1 MAYGPP
7 SPATRDDSDSAEL
20 RSGPVGAR
28 RSCARAWRPPRH
40 PGTRVALLAG
50 MRLVFDRGT
59 VLAEEVPPG
68 VDLGEIAG
76 FLWDPRVGAFRA
88 AACRYDDV
96 RAGLARLGVRISDS
110 VRMPGQPPEVR
121 APVEL
126 RAYQEAALAAWELH
140 GRRGIVVLPTGA
152 GKTHVALA
160 AIARTRHRTLCLVPT
175 RVLLDQWARQLE
187 RMCGSPVGCYGDGAH
202 EVGPVTVATF
212 ESAYLYMDRLGNQFD
227 LLVVD
232 EAHHF
237 GTSGRDEALEM
248 CTAAA
253 RLGLTATPPHDAGV
267 IGRLTGLLGPIV
279 YELAIADL
287 AGRFLASLDVVTLY
301 LDLEPD
307 ERRDY
312 EELMARFRPA
322 LIEFRRL
329 CPAGSWEDFARAA
342 GRTPDGRRAVAA
354 WQEARRRLSLTRAKS
369 TVLAALLARHHD
381 ARTLV
386 FTAGNDAA
394 YAIAREHLIMPLTCD
409 IGRAERTAALERFR
423 AGELRALVSARVL
436 NEGLDVPAADVAVIV
451 GGSCG
456 EREHVQ
462 RVGRLLRPAPGKRAL
477 VYELVTRRT
486 VEVRQAQRRRRG
498 LAPRVVAQL

>member
-1 MAYGPP
+1 
-7 SPATRDDSDSAEL
+7 
-20 RSGPVGAR
+20 
-28 RSCARAWRPPRH
+28 
-40 PGTRVALLAG
+40 

-59 VLAEEVPPG
+59 VLLEDVAPG
-68 VDLGEIAG
+68 LDLGEVAEL
-76 FLWDPRVGAFRA
+76 LWDPRVNAYRA
-88 AACRYDDV
+88 PAWRYAEV
-96 RAGLARLGVRISDS
+96 RAGLLRLGVRISDA
-110 VRMPGQPPEVR
+110 VRMPGQPPEVQ
-121 APVEL
+121 APGAL
-126 RAYQEAALAAWELH
+126 RAYQEAALSAWELH
-140 GRRGIVVLPTGA
+140 GRRGVVVLPTGA
-152 GKTHVALA
+152 GKTRVALA
-160 AIARTRHRTLCLVPT
+160 AIERTRLRALCLVPT

-187 RMCGSPVGCYGDGAH
+187 PLCRSPLGCYGDGAH

-212 ESAYLYMDRLGNQFD
+212 ESAYRYMDRLGNRFE

-237 GTSGRDEALEM
+237 GAAGRDEALEM

-253 RLGLTATPPHDAGV
+253 RLGLTATPPHDPDAL
-267 IGRLTGLLGPIV
+267 GRLAELVGPVV

-287 AGRFLASLDVVTLY
+287 AGRFLASLDVVTMH

-312 EELMARFRPA
+312 EALMAEFRPA
-322 LIEFRRL
+322 LLEFRRL
-329 CPAGSWEDFARAA
+329 CPAGTWEEFARAA
-342 GRTPDGRRAVAA
+342 GRTPRGRRAVLA
-354 WQEARRRLSLTRAKS
+354 WQEARRLLALTRAKR
-369 TVLAALLARHHD
+369 LALAGLLARHRD

-409 IGRAERTAALERFR
+409 IGRAERAWALERFR
-423 AGELRALVSARVL
+423 AGELHALVSARVL
-436 NEGLDVPAADVAVIV
+436 NEGLDVPDADVAVIV

-486 VEVRQAQRRRRG
+486 VEVRQAQRRRKG
-498 LAPRVVAQL
+498 LAPRVAAQL